1 MSNRRHYYSWI
12 CDDEGR
18 PKAGVNITI
27 TQSDTLAAAYIYTL
41 STDGTA
47 SNTPQLT
54 TDVNGYF
61 EFWIADTTELHGYAS
76 GQKFDIAWE
85 LAGTI
90 TAGSITSVDIFS
102 SPLEVNELDTVDL
115 NTTKNKMVSNLLAV
129 GWEAKTDTI
138 TFPVLTASWTSSGGN
153 YYTQLEHELNNS
165 YPLVMVYD
173 DTSLNSVPITA
184 GSIDDDNTR
193 VWKANNNDAHVT
205 FIG

>member
-12 CDDEGR
+12 CNDEGR
-18 PKAGVNITI
+18 PIAGVNITI
-27 TQSDTLAAAYIYTL
+27 TQSDSSTAAYIYTL

-61 EFWIADTTELHGYAS
+61 EFWIADITELHGYAS
-76 GQKFDIAWE
+76 GVKFDIAWE
-85 LAGTI
+85 LEGTI

-102 SPLEVNELDTVDL
+102 APKEVDITDT
-115 NTTKNKMVSNLLAV
+115 NTTLNKMVNNLLAK

-153 YYTQLEHELNNS
+153 YYTQLEHELSNS
-165 YPLVMVYD
+165 YPLVIVYD